1 MSEKK
6 PKPKKPKINTWK
18 PLSDAEEFVRRDGKL
33 FICNFDRIFHIPK
46 LSSYN
51 VFIFSKDSYINQL
64 DTIVKYINYFIN
76 KYDTDQE
83 VPTAYLQV
91 KFMLDKNKAFDKSS
105 MNGYIDFVYDVLF
118 TPTVVQKI
126 LRMTEDN
133 YLEDI
138 ESDNKNKKYLKSE
151 KRHLESLEFTNQHVK
166 LLLAISFSIK
176 LICPCMF
183 QYCVLTQT
191 DMGKKTDTIYRFYKK
206 LFEIFSF
213 GTDLYDLV
221 DGNGKL
227 IQANIPK
234 DEVMSIVEQEN
245 ITPVLEGYQYVYPLS
260 IPDGSKRTN
269 KAALRK
275 YQPVKINI
283 YNKLYVYVRLLR
295 TKTGNSLK
303 QNPSNC

>member
-1 MSEKK
+1 
-6 PKPKKPKINTWK
+6 
-18 PLSDAEEFVRRDGKL
+18 
-33 FICNFDRIFHIPK
+33 
-46 LSSYN
+46 
-51 VFIFSKDSYINQL
+51 
-64 DTIVKYINYFIN
+64 
-76 KYDTDQE
+76 
-83 VPTAYLQV
+83 
-91 KFMLDKNKAFDKSS
+91 
-105 MNGYIDFVYDVLF
+105 
-118 TPTVVQKI
+118 
-126 LRMTEDN
+126 
-133 YLEDI
+133 
-138 ESDNKNKKYLKSE
+138 
-151 KRHLESLEFTNQHVK
+151 
-166 LLLAISFSIK
+166 
-176 LICPCMF
+176 MF

-303 QNPSNC
+303 RNPSNCWKLLRAKDTTA